1 MGPDP
6 RAATHAFLELPSL
19 GRQTIRIANQSG
31 DLTMSNQ
38 MNASEPKMWVESSA
52 NQIWVDP
59 EIRELNVRETF
70 AFPGVGADAGGN
82 PFPDCQLS

>member
-19 GRQTIRIANQSG
+19 GRQTIRTANQPG

-38 MNASEPKMWVESSA
+38 MNASEPKM
-52 NQIWVDP
+52 WVDP

-70 AFPGVGADAGGN
+70 AFPGAGADVGGN
-82 PFPDCQLS
+82 PTPDCQLS